1 MLTIGILLFS
11 LVIILLGAELFTNGI
26 EWLGKRLCLNEGAVG
41 CVLAAVGTALPE
53 TLIPIIAILFGG
65 GHEAATEIGIGAIMG
80 APFMLGTL
88 ALFVTGMA
96 AIIFRRRRRSPIMQI
111 DRRLMVRDLR
121 FFLGVYSLAILAG
134 FINSKDIKTGI
145 AFVLLAAYVIY
156 VVKTLQGGECT
167 SEAQLNPL
175 FLARNNHFPGTG
187 IIVTQVLL
195 ALVGIVVGAEFFVE
209 SIKELAPRWGI
220 SPLILSLIIAPVATE
235 LPEKFNSVIWVRQG
249 KDTLALGN
257 ITGAMVFQS
266 SVIPAIGIALT
277 PWKFTWPA
285 APLVSA
291 IIVLCSAGYIYLTLI
306 KRGRLTPQ
314 YLLMGG
320 FFYVFFLILVINEI
334 IV

>member
-1 MLTIGILLFS
+1 MLTIGILIFS
-11 LVIILLGAELFTNGI
+11 LGIILVSAELFTNGI

-41 CVLAAVGTALPE
+41 SILAAVGTALPE

-65 GHEAATEIGIGAIMG
+65 GQEAATEIGIGAIMG

-88 ALFVTGMA
+88 AMFITGLA
-96 AIIFRRRRRSPIMQI
+96 AIIFRHRRRVSWMQI
-111 DRRLMVRDLR
+111 DRRLMTRDLA

-134 FINSKDIKTGI
+134 FLNSKDIKTII
-145 AFVLLAAYVIY
+145 ALTLVAAYIIY
-156 VVKTLQGGECT
+156 VFKTLQGGECT
-167 SEAQLNPL
+167 SEADLNPL
-175 FLARNNHFPGTG
+175 FLARNNHFPAMG
-187 IIVTQVLL
+187 IILTQVLL
-195 ALVGIVVGAEFFVE
+195 ALAGIVVGAEFFVE

-235 LPEKFNSVIWVRQG
+235 LPEKFNSIIWVRKG

-266 SVIPAIGIALT
+266 SIIPAIGITLT
-277 PWKFTWPA
+277 PWQFAWPG

-291 IIVLCSAGYIYLTLI
+291 IIALFSAGVVYFTLR

-314 YLLMGG
+314 NLLMGG
-320 FFYVFFLILVINEI
+320 FFYVLFLILILNGVI
-334 IV
+334 V